1 MKYEENSY
9 VQLPNFGLVSDIF
22 RNVEKVIICVLI
34 NSIHAFMICIIS
46 RLLNAFQTSNI
57 FHYTYIYIY
66 KSCEIEISKCK
77 KGTASG
83 EYY

>member
-22 RNVEKVIICVLI
+22 RNVEKVIICALI

-57 FHYTYIYIY
+57 LHYIDIY
-66 KSCEIEISKCK
+66 KSREI
-77 KGTASG
+77 
-83 EYY
+83 

>member
-22 RNVEKVIICVLI
+22 RNDEKVIICVLI

-57 FHYTYIYIY
+57 LHYIDTYIIENRVYY
-66 KSCEIEISKCK
+66 KCPNTK
-77 KGTASG
+77 K
-83 EYY
+83 E

>member
-22 RNVEKVIICVLI
+22 RNVEKVIICVPI

-57 FHYTYIYIY
+57 LYYIDIY
-66 KSCEIEISKCK
+66 KSCEM
-77 KGTASG
+77 
-83 EYY
+83 